1 MEERADY
8 VIPGGVILCS
18 AKETGTPFRIPD
30 AGMEVYSVEELCY
43 YLYHH
48 VFLLSRRMFT
58 QEMADWLGKELGMEE
73 TAKKLSAMLK
83 EKRSIKDIVVMLLC
97 SADYYTE
104 AEIRSLIHIMD
115 EIEQLSTVRREKVKA
130 DCYLESG
137 NYSEAQKRYQQV
149 MQMEGA
155 LEFSMEEFG
164 ELLYHM
170 ALCYINTGA
179 FQEAAAAFKEAYAKN
194 GEKESLLAML
204 YLLKICGR
212 EEECQEAAREE
223 KLPSEEWEEIVRNFQ
238 GLKEEA
244 RKLPIYTKIQGLF
257 EQEDCFDTTE
267 RILARWKDEF
277 MKKSI

>member
-170 ALCYINTGA
+170 ALCYVNTGA
-179 FQEAAAAFKEAYAKN
+179 FQEAVAAFKEAYAKN

-212 EEECQEAAREE
+212 EDECREMAGE
-223 KLPSEEWEEIVRNFQ
+223 LPAGEWEELSNNFNR
-238 GLKEEA
+238 LKKEA
-244 RKLPIYTKIQGLF
+244 GRLPIYTKIQGLF

-267 RILARWKDEF
+267 RILACWKDEF
-277 MKKSI
+277 IKKSI